1 LIDRLQDRRKCS
13 TMVAT
18 SSLLELRSISKFF
31 PGVRALADVSLSL
44 SRGEILAIVGEN
56 GAGKSTLLKILGG
69 ILQPDQGEIMV
80 DGAPRQLRSVRDAD
94 RLGIRLIHQE
104 LNLAGDLSVAENVF
118 LGRQPSRGPRW
129 LPLTNPRTMQQEC
142 RKLLN
147 IVGLKISPRT
157 RLSRL
162 SIGQR
167 QLVEIAKALSAD
179 ARILVFDEPT
189 SSLSLEETNRLLA
202 LVERL
207 RDQGV
212 AIIYVTHRLG
222 EVVRLA
228 DRAAVLRDGKHVGTL
243 SRDELNHDR
252 IVQLMVGRDV
262 QQFYQRA
269 PHTVRE
275 GQPALDVR
283 ELCVSAASDPLSF
296 SIRPGEIVGF
306 AGLVGA
312 GRTELACSLFGIER
326 SFGGEVFVEG
336 RQVRI
341 RSPIDALEA
350 GIALVPEDR
359 KTCGLLLQ
367 MPVGFNVAL
376 AALPRLGP
384 AGWYNRRAEWRLA
397 CHYRDQLAIRSADP
411 RRLVNLLSGGNQQKV
426 VLAKW
431 LAMSPKVLILDEP
444 TRGVDVGAK
453 SEIYRLVCELAAG
466 GMAVMM
472 ISSEMEEIV
481 GVSDRVIVMREG
493 RIAGELAG
501 KAIDES
507 NVLTLAL
514 GSEAEH
520 RK

>member
-1 LIDRLQDRRKCS
+1 
-13 TMVAT
+13 MVAT
-18 SSLLELRSISKFF
+18 SSLLELRSISKRF
-31 PGVRALADVSLSL
+31 PGVRALEDVSIAL

-69 ILQPDQGEIMV
+69 ILQPDEGQIAIDGE
-80 DGAPRQLRSVRDAD
+80 PQLLRSVRDAD

-104 LNLAGDLSVAENVF
+104 LNLADDLSVSENVF
-118 LGRQPSRGPRW
+118 LGRQPFRGPRW
-129 LPLTNPRTMQQEC
+129 LPLTNPRAMHHEC
-142 RKLLN
+142 SKLLKA
-147 IVGLKISPRT
+147 VGLKISPRT

-167 QLVEIAKALSAD
+167 QLVEISKALSVK
-179 ARILVFDEPT
+179 ARILVLDEPT

-202 LVERL
+202 LVECL

-222 EVVRLA
+222 EVVQLA
-228 DRAAVLRDGKHVGTL
+228 DRAVVLRDGRHVGTL
-243 SRDELNHDR
+243 SRDELSHGR
-252 IVQLMVGRDV
+252 MVQLMVGRDV

-269 PHTVRE
+269 PHTVRA
-275 GQPALDVR
+275 GQPALEVR
-283 ELCVSAASDPLSF
+283 GLRISATSAPVSF
-296 SIRPGEIVGF
+296 SIQHGEIVGF

-312 GRTELACSLFGIER
+312 GRTELARSLFGIER
-326 SFGGEVFVEG
+326 SLGGEVLVEG

-341 RSPIDALEA
+341 RSPIDALTA

-359 KTCGLLLQ
+359 KTCGLLLR

-411 RRLVNLLSGGNQQKV
+411 RRLVTLLSGGNQQKV

-431 LAMSPKVLILDEP
+431 LAMTPKVLILDEP

-453 SEIYRLVCELAAG
+453 SEIYRLVCELAAS

-472 ISSEMEEIV
+472 ISSEMEEII

-493 RIAGELAG
+493 RIVGELAG
-501 KAIDES
+501 NTIDES
-507 NVLTLAL
+507 KVLNLAL
-514 GSEAEH
+514 GAATEQL
-520 RK
+520 K